1 MMTTVERIMAIEMM
15 HQNIIDL
22 GDEELYERW
31 IYLVPDEADI
41 NDFIDIAEDEEF
53 FKECERLYFELM
65 DEGL

>member
-1 MMTTVERIMAIEMM
+1 MTTVERIMAIEMM

-22 GDEELYERW
+22 GDEELYGRW
-31 IYLVPDEADI
+31 IYLIPDEADI

>member
-1 MMTTVERIMAIEMM
+1 MTTVERILAIEMM

-22 GDEELYERW
+22 GDETLYERW

-53 FKECERLYFELM
+53 FKECEKLYFELM

>member
-1 MMTTVERIMAIEMM
+1 MTTVERIMAIEMM

-22 GDEELYERW
+22 GDEELYGRW